1 MVSISFIGAPGGL
14 TDKVLIVFLPDTQA
28 TAEKSAGITQ
38 PNDLQLPGAEIVA
51 EVKKSPRLGYLRESY
66 LVKSGHS
73 KAPLHARKSRKPQAS
88 QGS

>member
-51 EVKKSPRLGYLRESY
+51 EVKKEPKTGVSE
-66 LVKSGHS
+66 
-73 KAPLHARKSRKPQAS
+73 RKLPCEIRSFQSTSAC
-88 QGS
+88 